1 MKNHIIISN
10 NIKKKQINAFNL
22 VTKEKLKFLKTE
34 KKRT

>member
-10 NIKKKQINAFNL
+10 NKKKQINAFNL
-22 VTKEKLKFLKTE
+22 VTKEKFKFLKTE